1 MDLLGLLGIQFIA
14 LLTPG
19 PDFFLVSSYA
29 LKRSFKEAFLAVCGL
44 CLGVLIWVTLSLFGL
59 KLFLQTFPIFHV
71 LLTLLGTF
79 YLFFMGYSLLKSA
92 NSPVKLQF
100 DFKSVALLQ
109 GFITNLL
116 NPKAMLYFVSIFSS
130 LDFSHSNLW
139 VIMISIVLETL
150 LYFSAIAL
158 LFSHPRVQN
167 FYLKHHQKSD
177 RFCALVFCGFGFYL
191 LWGLWH

>member
-1 MDLLGLLGIQFIA
+1 MTFLWLLGIHLIA

-29 LKRSFKEAFLAVCGL
+29 LKRSFNEAFLVVCGL
-44 CLGVLIWVTLSLFGL
+44 CLGVLIWVTFSLFGL

-71 LLTLLGTF
+71 LLTLLGTL
-79 YLFFMGYSLLKSA
+79 YLFFMSYSLLKNA
-92 NSPVKLQF
+92 NSPLRLRF
-100 DFKSVALLQ
+100 DFKSVAFLQ

-116 NPKAMLYFVSIFSS
+116 NPKAMLYFVSIFSG

-150 LYFSAIAL
+150 LYFSTIAL
-158 LFSHPRVQN
+158 LFSRPKVQN